1 MCPVVSCCYF
11 DILHGVCVWV
21 CAQVK
26 TKHKAQA
33 GNRAHTHNSTEQQ
46 RAALGR
52 SLTSLIHSRAWL

>member
-1 MCPVVSCCYF
+1 MCLVVSCCYF

-21 CAQVK
+21 CTSQNK
-26 TKHKAQA
+26 TQA

>member
-1 MCPVVSCCYF
+1 MCLVVSCCYF

-21 CAQVK
+21 SAQVK

-33 GNRAHTHNSTEQQ
+33 RHTHNSTEQQ